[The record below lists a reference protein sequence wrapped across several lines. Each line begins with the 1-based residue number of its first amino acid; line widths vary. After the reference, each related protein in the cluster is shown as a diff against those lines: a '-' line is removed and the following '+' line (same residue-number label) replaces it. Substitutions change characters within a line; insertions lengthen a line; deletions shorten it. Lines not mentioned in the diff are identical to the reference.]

1 MERLTST
8 SPHDLPAGEDQ
19 ITDLLGMIGNTPLLQ
34 IDHPH
39 NGNGAVYAKAEFV
52 NPGGSIK
59 DRIARHLILTAQ
71 QEGKLRPGMVIAEA
85 TSGNTGIGVAMV
97 GRALGYRVV
106 IVMPE
111 SMSEERKK
119 LVRALGADLILT
131 PREASISGAVEK
143 VAALERINPNIW
155 RVNQFDNP
163 HNPEVHYQTTGPELW
178 RQLGGR
184 IDGFVAGVGSGGTL
198 QGVGRYLK
206 ERNPAVQI
214 IAVEPDGFSA
224 LLGLEPGLHV
234 IHQIQGIGD
243 GFIPS
248 VLDPGLIDD
257 VITVSDDD
265 AVYCTR
271 KLSRT
276 LGLLVG
282 TSAGAN
288 VYAARILSAR
298 LGPGS
303 RVATVLPD
311 RAERYFS
318 TALL

>member
-1 MERLTST
+1 MNYLST
-8 SPHDLPAGEDQ
+8 RGLAPQLRFSE
-19 ITDLLGMIGNTPLLQ
+19 ILLGGLASDGGLYVPETYPRFSEAELAAMRGMNYRELAFTVLSRLIDDIPADDLKRIIDKTYTAQTYRYVTDRENPEDITPL
-34 IDHPH
+34 
-39 NGNGAVYAKAEFV
+39 K
-52 NPGGSIK
+52 
-59 DRIARHLILTAQ
+59 T
-71 QEGKLRPGMVIAEA
+71 
-85 TSGNTGIGVAMV
+85 
-97 GRALGYRVV
+97 
-106 IVMPE
+106 
-111 SMSEERKK
+111 
-119 LVRALGADLILT
+119 
-131 PREASISGAVEK
+131 
-143 VAALERINPNIW
+143 
-155 RVNQFDNP
+155 
-163 HNPEVHYQTTGPELW
+163 
-178 RQLGGR
+178 
-184 IDGFVAGVGSGGTL
+184 
-198 QGVGRYLK
+198 
-206 ERNPAVQI
+206 
-214 IAVEPDGFSA
+214 
-224 LLGLEPGLHV
+224 LEPGLHV